1 MRIKYLKHEINNN
14 ACYYYKV
21 RRKRKNETSDYDD
34 CNINNV
40 ITHKIRKHHNKY
52 DISETC
58 LTNTTSKDTIVIDRV
73 EWNDALD
80 KTINYINK
88 LR

>member
-1 MRIKYLKHEINNN
+1 MRTKYLKYEINNN
-14 ACYYYKV
+14 TCYYYKV
-21 RRKRKNETSDYDD
+21 RRKRKNETSVYND
-34 CNINNV
+34 CNINN
-40 ITHKIRKHHNKY
+40 IIIHSIWKRHNKY

-58 LTNTTSKDTIVIDRV
+58 LRNTTNENTIVIDRV
-73 EWNDALD
+73 EWNYALD